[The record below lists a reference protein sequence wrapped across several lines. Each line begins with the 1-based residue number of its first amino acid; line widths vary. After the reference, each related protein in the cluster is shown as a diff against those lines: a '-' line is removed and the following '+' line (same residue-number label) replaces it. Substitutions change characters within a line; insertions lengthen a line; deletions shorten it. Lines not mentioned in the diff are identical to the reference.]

1 MDFTNIRK
9 YCLIIDSYGNYYAS
23 IPIIKEGLY
32 IIQSIIDDS
41 KVLEIE
47 DFNKNDGANLVISN
61 LSQELNQLFNFIF
74 FPEDNCYKIKA
85 LHSGKILGSDGNIIK
100 QYEEN
105 SKNEVKWKI
114 KMNDNNE
121 FQIENILTNLCL
133 NIKDDNFDIGNTIN
147 LIESNDSVN
156 QRFYLIPYDSD
167 DIDLKINIEEKD
179 ESKKLNYEINPE
191 IKLILD
197 EKNPDEVL
205 IISEPIKYILKEDLE
220 NKNKEIKHI
229 EISLSVEEIENN
241 AFNDFKNIESV
252 YCDPKWLH
260 KFNQSS
266 LKHIFIKEG
275 ITIIKKSDFRT

>member
-1 MDFTNIRK
+1 MDEIPSYGKIYCNSILEEKESPSLDEETIGILEEGFTREYDSKEKNVYGIWISYIDESNIRK

-220 NKNKEIKHI
+220 NKK
-229 EISLSVEEIENN
+229 
-241 AFNDFKNIESV
+241 
-252 YCDPKWLH
+252 
-260 KFNQSS
+260 
-266 LKHIFIKEG
+266 
-275 ITIIKKSDFRT
+275 